1 MIPDSDLRDRV
12 TRAADA
18 VRVDVPSPEQVVQ
31 KGRGRKLRRAAILP
45 VVVALAVGGVAWG
58 IVGLTELGRGQP
70 RPGNRSVLNP
80 GLAANHGIAVAVHRY
95 SSRAFDIYIVD
106 PSDGSYT
113 NITPDDDAMY
123 YSPAWSPDGSQLA
136 VDRLIRHGTTME
148 EGIYVMNPD
157 GTGLRRL
164 LDLTTPRPV
173 STGPIHWSPDGTQ
186 IAFVRYDHPKGG
198 TGSDWIQQLMV
209 MDADGSNLRAVT
221 QPEDGQVQS
230 FSWSP
235 DGSQIVFAKQFPKPM
250 DIYGQDLGYD
260 LYVVPTDGG
269 QPVALTNDGRSTD
282 PAWSPDGTQIAFV
295 SRREKMEG
303 RRDTIYLMNADGTG
317 RTVLTTEGTPDS
329 GPTWSPDGSA
339 IAFIR
344 FVNVQPD
351 TCRIMSVRP
360 DGSGEREILGRP
372 TVDGCFVGLDW

>member
-1 MIPDSDLRDRV
+1 MSTDSDLRDRV

-18 VRVDVPSPEQVVQ
+18 MPVEIPSSEEAIRR
-31 KGRGRKLRRAAILP
+31 GRGRRIRRAAILP
-45 VVVALAVGGVAWG
+45 IVVALAMGTVAWG
-58 IVGLTELGRGQP
+58 IIGLTEVGRSHPAVGD
-70 RPGNRSVLNP
+70 RSPLNP
-80 GLAANHGIAVAVHRY
+80 ELAASHGIAVTVLRY

-106 PSDGSYT
+106 ADDGSYT
-113 NITPDDDAMY
+113 NITPGDDAMY
-123 YSPAWSPDGSQLA
+123 FSPAWSPDGSQLA
-136 VDRLIRHGTTME
+136 VEREILHGTTME
-148 EGIYVMNPD
+148 KGIYVMNAD
-157 GTGLRRL
+157 GTGLRRV
-164 LDLTTPRPV
+164 LDITTPRV
-173 STGPIHWSPDGTQ
+173 LSAASIHWSPDGTQ
-186 IAFVRYDHPKGG
+186 IAFVRYDHPRGSPV
-198 TGSDWIQQLMV
+198 SDWIQQLMV

-221 QPEDGQVQS
+221 QPEDGLVRS

-235 DGSQIVFAKQFPKPM
+235 DGSQVVFTKQFPKPM
-250 DIYGQDLGYD
+250 DTYGQDLGYD
-260 LYVVPTDGG
+260 LFVVPTGG
-269 QPVALTNDGRSTD
+269 GRPVALTKDGRSMD
-282 PAWSPDGTQIAFV
+282 PAWSPEGTQIAFV

-317 RTVLTTEGTPDS
+317 RTVLTTEGTPD
-329 GPTWSPDGSA
+329 GEPTWSPDGSA

>member
-1 MIPDSDLRDRV
+1 MSPDSDLRDRV

-18 VRVDVPSPEQVVQ
+18 VRVDVPSPEQVLQ

-70 RPGNRSVLNP
+70 RAGDRSPVNP
-80 GLAANHGIAVAVHRY
+80 LPAATNGIAVVVNRFPP
-95 SSRAFDIYIVD
+95 SRAFNIYLVD
-106 PSDGSYT
+106 PKVGSYV
-113 NITPDDDAMY
+113 NVTPDGAMY
-123 YSPAWSPDGSQLA
+123 RSPAWSPDGSQLA
-136 VDRLIRHGTTME
+136 VDRVARSGDETN
-148 EGIYVMNPD
+148 EGIFVMNAD

-164 LDLTTPRPV
+164 LDITTPGFAGA
-173 STGPIHWSPDGTQ
+173 GPIHWSPNGTQ
-186 IAFVRYDHPKGG
+186 IAFVRIQRFHGG
-198 TGSDWIQQLMV
+198 MDVQWIEQLMV
-209 MDADGSNLRAVT
+209 MDADGSNVHALT
-221 QPEDGQVQS
+221 SPEDGQVQS

-235 DGSQIVFAKQFPKPM
+235 DGSQIVFTKQFLKPK
-250 DIYGQDLGYD
+250 DVYGQDLGYD
-260 LYVVPTDGG
+260 LYVVPSDGG
-269 QPVALTNDGRSTD
+269 RPVALTNDGRSMD

-295 SRREKMEG
+295 SRRERMEG

-317 RTVLTTEGTPDS
+317 RTVLTTEGTPDTE
-329 GPTWSPDGSA
+329 PTWSPDGSA

-351 TCRIMSVRP
+351 SCRLMSIRP

-372 TVDGCFVGLDW
+372 TVDGCFLGLDW